1 MVLDKLTNLKAYSK
15 LIPKTDEILAAIEKV
30 RAGEFTG
37 SRLDIDGDSIFLLN
51 QEYET
56 FDREGRQLEAHR
68 KYIDRQAVIKGEEY
82 IGWSELEGLTLASE
96 EYSKGGDIAFYN
108 EEPKIY
114 IPMTEGAFALF
125 FPQDAHMPCIKMG
138 DSRKVQKVV
147 VKIAVDLA

>member
-68 KYIDRQAVIKGEEY
+68 KYIDLQAVIKGEEY
-82 IGWSELEGLTLASE
+82 IGWSEVEGLTLASE
-96 EYSKGGDIAFYN
+96 EYSKGGDIA
-108 EEPKIY
+108 
-114 IPMTEGAFALF
+114 
-125 FPQDAHMPCIKMG
+125 
-138 DSRKVQKVV
+138 
-147 VKIAVDLA
+147 